1 MISYNAIFA
10 GTARNVE
17 KYIQKNLDSID
28 KCGAKFKSYIVI
40 IYENDSEDNTR
51 NILIKNF
58 KHNYYY
64 IFEDNITNPIRTTR
78 IANGRNLI
86 LDKVRT
92 INSMSNNMYDY
103 LIMLDLDDVNESGT
117 FINSIEECF
126 KIDVEKWDGLMGN
139 QSDKYYDIWALRCKG
154 VMEYDCWEV
163 YANGDDKVK
172 EDVTN
177 TMNNINFQRL
187 SEGLGYLH
195 PSGLSIS
202 SIPDAEP
209 LDLPKV
215 VGACER
221 LPVNNN
227 LIEVDSA
234 FGGIAIY
241 KIKSIPNN
249 CYYKG
254 TYIKNNNIYA
264 KCEHVDF
271 NETLKKNGGR
281 LFILPTFLTS

>member
-64 IFEDNITNPIRTTR
+64 IFEDNIKNPNRTVR

-86 LDKVRT
+86 LDKVRK

-117 FINSIEECF
+117 FVNSIEECF
-126 KIDVEKWDGLMGN
+126 KVDVEKWDGLMGN
-139 QSDKYYDIWALRCKG
+139 QSDKYYDIWALRCKD
-154 VMEYDCWEV
+154 VIEYDCWEV
-163 YANGDDKVK
+163 YANGNDKVK
-172 EDVTN
+172 EYVTN
-177 TMNNINFQRL
+177 TMNNINFSAAPHPGQAL
-187 SEGLGYLH
+187 LGDAVLLRYLNYVH
-195 PSGLSIS
+195 
-202 SIPDAEP
+202 
-209 LDLPKV
+209 
-215 VGACER
+215 
-221 LPVNNN
+221 
-227 LIEVDSA
+227 
-234 FGGIAIY
+234 
-241 KIKSIPNN
+241 
-249 CYYKG
+249 
-254 TYIKNNNIYA
+254 
-264 KCEHVDF
+264 HM
-271 NETLKKNGGR
+271 TL
-281 LFILPTFLTS
+281 